1 MQKESIKKSKLIS
14 ILMIVVIAP
23 IICVISAFSVSSE
36 RYFVPS
42 MLLIMLAVAAFYIS
56 FESRK
61 IKTAEIVI
69 LAMMI
74 CICVCSRTF
83 FAFIPQ
89 VKPLC
94 AFVCITGICLGAN
107 AGFIVGSLSMFV
119 SNFFFG
125 QGAYTA
131 FQMLGMGLVGF
142 ICGLIFY
149 KKSYSKN
156 KISTSIISAL
166 LCFFVYGILVDLS
179 SVLLF
184 VSDYSY
190 ASVLSIFASG
200 AVFNLIHA
208 LSTAVVV
215 YFILGSMQKKFT
227 RLRVKYE
234 IFDF

>member
-1 MQKESIKKSKLIS
+1 MQKKSKLRS
-14 ILMIVVIAP
+14 IILLAVLAP
-23 IICVISAFSVSSE
+23 IICVISAFSIESS
-36 RYFVPS
+36 YYYIPS
-42 MLLIMLAVAAFYIS
+42 VMLILVAILAFYFS

-61 IKTAEIVI
+61 IKTAELVI

-74 CICVCSRTF
+74 CICVSSRAF

-125 QGAYTA
+125 QGAYTP

-142 ICGLIFY
+142 LCGVIFY

-156 KISTSIISAL
+156 KILTSLISSV
-166 LCFFVYGILVDLS
+166 LCFFIYGIIVDLS
-179 SVLLF
+179 SVLLYVAEYNF
-184 VSDYSY
+184 SSII
-190 ASVLSIFASG
+190 SIFITG
-200 AVFNLIHA
+200 AAFNLIHA
-208 LSTAVVV
+208 VTTGI
-215 YFILGSMQKKFT
+215 ILFLILDAMRKKFT
-227 RLRVKYE
+227 RLTVKYE